1 MNNMRK
7 LLVIIFLFL
16 FLFISCGTTKI
27 IEVPIEKIKTEYVD
41 RQIIDTFVKTDST
54 IIIDKGDTVFLEK
67 YKYLYRYIN
76 KTDTLIKIDTLT
88 KTVTVE
94 VTKEVNKLKNW
105 QMGLMIL
112 GGIALAFSGY
122 KLIKIIKT

>member
-1 MNNMRK
+1 MKK
-7 LLVIIFLFL
+7 LLLILLVFIA
-16 FLFISCGTTKI
+16 ISCGTTKV
-27 IEVPIEKIKTEYVD
+27 IEVPVEKIKTEYVD

-76 KTDTLIKIDTLT
+76 KTDTFIKIDTLT
-88 KTVTVE
+88 KTITVE

-112 GGIALAFSGY
+112 GGIALAFGGY

>member
-1 MNNMRK
+1 MRK

-16 FLFISCGTTKI
+16 FISCSTTKI
-27 IEVPIEKIKTEYVD
+27 IEVPVEKIKTEYVD

-76 KTDTLIKIDTLT
+76 KTDTFIKIDTLT
-88 KTVTVE
+88 KTITVE

>member
-1 MNNMRK
+1 MRK
-7 LLVIIFLFL
+7 LLVIIFL

-27 IEVPIEKIKTEYVD
+27 IEVPVEKIKTEYVG

-54 IIIDKGDTVFLEK
+54 IIIDKGDTVFLER

-76 KTDTLIKIDTLT
+76 KTDTFIKIDTLT

-112 GGIALAFSGY
+112 GGIALAFGGY

>member
-1 MNNMRK
+1 MKK
-7 LLVIIFLFL
+7 LLLIFLVFIA
-16 FLFISCGTTKI
+16 ISCGTTKI
-27 IEVPIEKIKTEYVD
+27 IEVPVEKIKTEYVD
-41 RQIIDTFVKTDST
+41 RKIIDTFVKTDST
-54 IIIDKGDTVFLEK
+54 IIIDKGDTIFLEK

-76 KTDTLIKIDTLT
+76 KTDTFIKIDTLT
-88 KTVTVE
+88 KTITVE

>member
-1 MNNMRK
+1 MRK
-7 LLVIIFLFL
+7 LLVIIFL

-27 IEVPIEKIKTEYVD
+27 IEVPVEKIKTEYVD

-76 KTDTLIKIDTLT
+76 KTDTFIKIDTLT
-88 KTVTVE
+88 KTVIVE

>member
-7 LLVIIFLFL
+7 LLVIIFL

-27 IEVPIEKIKTEYVD
+27 IEVPVEKIKTEYID

-76 KTDTLIKIDTLT
+76 KTDTFIKVDTLT

-105 QMGLMIL
+105 QIGLMIL